1 MKITVYINEDSL
13 QGQLCGNVSDAVNNL
28 LATVNA
34 LASNQSVEVS
44 VITSSTIFSKQVCA
58 GTGLTLAQLSKADH
72 DLFMAFKGMLDKG
85 TYWDKTKTVQS
96 STSVYLY
103 KKQSVKDTSVA
114 EAREEAGAGR
124 DTLLVS
130 VPGASYTG
138 KRLDVEKDGV
148 VVGVPH
154 AVSTADVFDYLTGKG
169 IVLKYD
175 RSKYLRLDDKQT
187 VLADT
192 GQFAETNHKVQGRTV
207 YERIGKGEYWYVDN
221 FHKDGSVHLE
231 VFRMSDGAFLG
242 TCDIEDVSKFKAA
255 SKKEKAKKGALK
267 F

>member
-44 VITSSTIFSKQVCA
+44 VITSSTVFSKQVCA

>member
-1 MKITVYINEDSL
+1 
-13 QGQLCGNVSDAVNNL
+13 VNNL

>member
-103 KKQSVKDTSVA
+103 KKQSVKNTSVA

>member
-1 MKITVYINEDSL
+1 MKIAVYINEDSL

-255 SKKEKAKKGALK
+255 SKKEKAKEGALK